1 MTDRTITVI
10 TGANKSLGY
19 ETARRLIAAGHTVY
33 IGARDTAR
41 GQAAADTLG
50 ARFVRLDV
58 TDDASVDDAAAEILR
73 TEGRVDVLINN
84 AGISGAGAP
93 PEDVTADGMRGVF
106 ETNVFGI
113 VRVTHAFLPL
123 LRASD
128 RPAIVN
134 VSSGLGSFGVV
145 SDPTRFESGLT
156 NVVYSSSKAAVS
168 MLTVQY
174 AKAFPGIRINAADP
188 GYTATDF
195 NGHSGPQTVEE
206 GTDAIVRL
214 ATMGPDGPTGTFMER
229 DGPLAW

>member
-1 MTDRTITVI
+1 MTDRTITLI
-10 TGANKSLGY
+10 TGANKGLGH
-19 ETARRLIAAGHTVY
+19 ETARRLIEAGHTVY
-33 IGARDTAR
+33 IGARDAER
-41 GQAAADTLG
+41 GQAAADALG

-58 TDDASVDDAAAEILR
+58 TDDASVDAAAAEILR
-73 TEGRVDVLINN
+73 SEGRIDVLVNN
-84 AGISGAGAP
+84 AGIAGAGTP
-93 PEDVTADGMRGVF
+93 PEDVTADGMRSVF

-113 VRVTHAFLPL
+113 VRLTHAFLPL

-128 RPAIVN
+128 HPAIVN

-145 SDPTRFESGLT
+145 SDPNRFESGLT

-168 MLTVQY
+168 MLTLQY

-195 NGHSGPQTVEE
+195 NGHSGPQSVEE

-214 ATMGPDGPTGTFMER
+214 ATMGPDGPTGSFMER

>member
-123 LRASD
+123 LRSSD

-134 VSSGLGSFGVV
+134 VSSGLGSF